1 MSRIARFNRAARVVV
16 GGAIYAG
23 AAAALLSKLG

>member
-16 GGAIYAG
+16 GGAIYAT
-23 AAAALLSKLG
+23 AAVALVARLG